1 LARYSDRA
9 GNWCSAVKVIRQII
23 LTGSAALLVTVVLLT
38 SSFIFLDIAFNLTK
52 IPKRCICPTINSDED
67 FRQFALEKMLQY
79 GDPRILYQE
88 NLDVNP
94 DYKITGI
101 IGTRRWSYTHWSYI
115 RGASFRLQAPP
126 DHSHKSNIKSF
137 DFSIDADEC
146 GRVLNVET
154 MGASIF

>member
-1 LARYSDRA
+1 M
-9 GNWCSAVKVIRQII
+9 KVIKEWI
-23 LTGSAALLVTVVLLT
+23 LALCVMFLVFSVLFGAFVVYVFVDTDLKNI
-38 SSFIFLDIAFNLTK
+38 S
-52 IPKRCICPTINSDED
+52 KRCICPTIISEED

-115 RGASFRLQAPP
+115 RGASFWLQAPP
-126 DHSHKSNIKSF
+126 DHSHKSNIRSF